1 MPYSIP
7 QDATCKEWT
16 VTVESVASRTSSIS
30 SYKTNY
36 TTSTA
41 PTSHPPTSPT
51 PSSRQFDSVGSIPK
65 QIEPVQR
72 RIPQEV
78 YAVIVDNLETLHKAP
93 NQTGCTSCF
102 QRDLHALSL
111 TCRPWERAVRAR
123 L

>member
-1 MPYSIP
+1 M
-7 QDATCKEWT
+7 
-16 VTVESVASRTSSIS
+16 TVEPAASRTSSVS

-41 PTSHPPTSPT
+41 PTVYSNYTPSSPT
-51 PSSRQFDSVGSIPK
+51 PTCSSRQYDSVGSIDK
-65 QIEPVQR
+65 AIEPIQR

-78 YAVIVDNLETLHKAP
+78 YDTILESLEHLHKDP
-93 NQTGCTSCF
+93 QQTGCTSCF

-111 TCRPWERAVRAR
+111 TCRSWEKGVRAK